1 MNATLQPPL
10 ALRVRQI
17 LWLASILM
25 LASASG
31 MAQVAPV
38 TGVVTDAASGAVLEG
53 VRVHVRA
60 SPNTAVAVTGADG
73 RFELAID
80 QGSGS
85 SFQVSAALAYDS
97 AAAINYETTAVSASP
112 GATLAIALRRIPTL
126 QNNSYQ
132 PIAAEGA
139 CASCHTEQYAQW
151 LSSNHAHAAV
161 NALVRD
167 LYSGD
172 GTGLATG
179 PSGDGYVF
187 LDNHA
192 APATGLCATC
202 HAPNEYP
209 SDPASVRFNEVSTAA
224 GHEGVTCTSCH
235 QLHEVN
241 ENIEAIHLL
250 GNAAFSFP
258 ASINGSG
265 ASLTHQHV
273 WGPLDD
279 VQFPQMRAAYAPM
292 FATSRLC
299 ASCHQYENPDSGAP
313 GQETYSEWLTS
324 PAAASGQQCQDCH
337 MPIATSPGRL
347 ARVGQAP
354 IRPGT
359 QRHDHSFPGVYSGRL
374 VQPVDLGLTAELVAG
389 ELVVDAAVVNRVLG
403 HNFPTGVDVR
413 NAFLLV
419 EATLDS
425 VPMNQLE
432 GDQLP
437 FWVDD
442 AIPGKQPG
450 DFAGFAGRGY
460 AKVLQGRIDG
470 QGALLKPVPF
480 IDAESVFS
488 NTTIPP
494 GATDFARFTFALPA
508 TAQIGQ
514 TIRVQA
520 QIYYRRAWRAIAV
533 TKNWVQNSDG
543 EPWERLVTQ
552 TSADIVIDAS
562 MLDQQFADGFEASL
576 P

>member
-1 MNATLQPPL
+1 
-10 ALRVRQI
+10 
-17 LWLASILM
+17 
-25 LASASG
+25 
-31 MAQVAPV
+31 
-38 TGVVTDAASGAVLEG
+38 
-53 VRVHVRA
+53 
-60 SPNTAVAVTGADG
+60 
-73 RFELAID
+73 
-80 QGSGS
+80 
-85 SFQVSAALAYDS
+85 
-97 AAAINYETTAVSASP
+97 
-112 GATLAIALRRIPTL
+112 
-126 QNNSYQ
+126 
-132 PIAAEGA
+132 
-139 CASCHTEQYAQW
+139 
-151 LSSNHAHAAV
+151 
-161 NALVRD
+161 
-167 LYSGD
+167 
-172 GTGLATG
+172 
-179 PSGDGYVF
+179 
-187 LDNHA
+187 
-192 APATGLCATC
+192 
-202 HAPNEYP
+202 
-209 SDPASVRFNEVSTAA
+209 
-224 GHEGVTCTSCH
+224 
-235 QLHEVN
+235 
-241 ENIEAIHLL
+241 
-250 GNAAFSFP
+250 
-258 ASINGSG
+258 
-265 ASLTHQHV
+265 
-273 WGPLDD
+273 
-279 VQFPQMRAAYAPM
+279 
-292 FATSRLC
+292 
-299 ASCHQYENPDSGAP
+299 
-313 GQETYSEWLTS
+313 
-324 PAAASGQQCQDCH
+324 
-337 MPIATSPGRL
+337 
-347 ARVGQAP
+347 
-354 IRPGT
+354 
-359 QRHDHSFPGVYSGRL
+359 
-374 VQPVDLGLTAELVAG
+374 
-389 ELVVDAAVVNRVLG
+389 VVDAAVVNRVLG